1 MTQPVAIQVKDVAPF
16 SKVTL
21 YLSSAQRQVLRDALW
36 DALENSAD
44 LTYAAPGDEVR
55 LFVKA
60 QHISS
65 HATQGAAGHH
75 HRLALAMLESMGY
88 EVSLTPRRKPVTAT
102 TIGEVE

>member
-1 MTQPVAIQVKDVAPF
+1 MTKPVAIQVKDVAPF

-44 LTYAAPGDEVR
+44 LTCAAPGDEV
-55 LFVKA
+55 A

-75 HRLALAMLESMGY
+75 YRLALAMLESMGY
-88 EVSLTPRRKPVTAT
+88 EVSLTPRRTVTAAT
-102 TIGEVE
+102 AIETVGVSQ

>member
-36 DALENSAD
+36 DALENSVD
-44 LTYAAPGDEVR
+44 LTYAAPAGLWV
-55 LFVKA
+55 A
-60 QHISS
+60 HHISS

-75 HRLALAMLESMGY
+75 YRLALAMLESMGY

>member
-1 MTQPVAIQVKDVAPF
+1 MTKPVAIQVKDVAPF

-44 LTYAAPGDEVR
+44 LTCAAPGDEV
-55 LFVKA
+55 A

-65 HATQGAAGHH
+65 TLHKEQQAIITGW
-75 HRLALAMLESMGY
+75 L
-88 EVSLTPRRKPVTAT
+88 SLCWKVWDTRCR
-102 TIGEVE
+102 

>member
-36 DALENSAD
+36 DALENSD
-44 LTYAAPGDEVR
+44 LSYAAPGDEVAQR
-55 LFVKA
+55 LGY
-60 QHISS
+60 SS
-65 HATQGAAGHH
+65 
-75 HRLALAMLESMGY
+75 RLALDMLESMGY

-102 TIGEVE
+102 TIGEVVND